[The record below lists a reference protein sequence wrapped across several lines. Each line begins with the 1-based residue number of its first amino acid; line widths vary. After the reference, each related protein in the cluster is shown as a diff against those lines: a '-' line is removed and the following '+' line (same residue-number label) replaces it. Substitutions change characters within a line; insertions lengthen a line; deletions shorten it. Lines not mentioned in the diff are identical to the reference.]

1 MGANAQIAVPAFVAG
16 EVLTAAEMTQINTG
30 IPVFATTTTRD
41 AAFSGTG
48 EKVLAEGQYA
58 YIEATNTTQYY
69 DGAAWQAVGASGL
82 TFISRTSFSNVA
94 SQIFDGVFTSTYA
107 SYLVVIENLYGATGT
122 SYVSWQWRYGGNT
135 QAASCN
141 SAGYGL
147 TAAGAGNAMY
157 GAGAS
162 ECLVTNKIGTSTVP
176 CAGMLTVHGVGAAGY
191 PIFTGTI
198 WSSYDAV
205 QRDTGG
211 NCEVSR
217 TYDGFLIR
225 SSSGNVYGTISIYG
239 LAKS

>member
-1 MGANAQIAVPAFVAG
+1 MGIAS
-16 EVLTAAEMTQINTG
+16 
-30 IPVFATTTTRD
+30 
-41 AAFSGTG
+41 FSGASSVIKPGVVTSSTRPSSPFVG
-48 EKVLAEGQYA
+48 QLIYETDTARLAA
-58 YIEATNTTQYY
+58 YNGSAWVSQNSSQFVTRTT
-69 DGAAWQAVGASGL
+69 
-82 TFISRTSFSNVA
+82 FSNVA
-94 SQIFDGVFTSTYA
+94 SQIFDGVFTSSYA
-107 SYLVVIENLYGATGT
+107 SYLVVIENLYGANGA

-157 GAGAS
+157 GAGVS
-162 ECLVTNKIGTSTVP
+162 ECLITNKIGTSTVP
-176 CAGMLTVHGVGAAGY
+176 CAGMLTVHGVGVAGY
-191 PIFTGTI
+191 PIYSGTI

-205 QRDTGG
+205 HRDTGG

-225 SSSGNVYGTISIYG
+225 SSSGNVYGTIAIYG